1 MRPREEAVYA
11 GAFAA
16 TRRDVAFVTNPDGSS
31 RKVELVVAVNAA
43 TDPVLAEAARNGT
56 LHHVDSL
63 DLAVPFAYH
72 DPVSRKFVWVVPLVR
87 AHEEIS
93 LRIELLRKLADERA
107 ALPSYV
113 RDARVAVGPKGL
125 ERFISEPDLQKL
137 AAREAQIVSRE
148 ERLHTRAEDIT
159 RREDDLRTQIDQLA
173 ADRAQLEARFDELEA
188 RAEELTARAEELA
201 VRDVAIT
208 AREHELTAARARF
221 DVDRD
226 DFASKSAAD
235 RAALASRAPSARPS
249 VRSSMS
255 TSPQETSQPIELL
268 QKRPSNA
275 KLSAGMAESV
285 EEAEPF
291 EPEASADDGA
301 IEEAAPIEDEAAA
314 VEEAEAIEEAPIEE
328 PIEPAPAALADAS
341 QDPGESIEPVN
352 GDEPEPVNGD
362 EPEPVDELDPL
373 EGETS
378 PADDELLAA
387 TPTASAADARRE
399 VGWLT
404 GERDSRAAVV
414 DGEVRLWLRGSG
426 DTVMAL
432 AANEAVPVLQA
443 DPDSTLPL
451 ALLSV
456 LSNDSATRFGRAALD
471 ATAAEDRAVIDA
483 LARDFHVRVEVVSR
497 DGRSLGGHAVS
508 ARGGEAHARSVG
520 EALSGRSAGDA
531 LARRVEADRLA
542 REGVAFDA
550 GVTDDEERALFD
562 EQQISTS
569 QGVERAIAAI
579 AKVAAPEARAKWQ
592 FARGV
597 PTARLEA
604 SEKRVLF
611 AMLRAGVRPS
621 AAVLSRAL
629 ALGVASDEKAL
640 AQKAL
645 VAFARTCDNGPTTVG
660 LDPRRAYEL
669 LGDLISWA
677 HKSGV
682 SPVPPSAIDAMAR
695 LYDPETMDGPEVED
709 PRPVPSDAEMTVMD
723 AAELTRWCAHPR
735 ARGAAALRLAKKDAR
750 SHGPTLVRALKVL
763 EPKEAAPVLA
773 AMLPAGDEL
782 GDAWVELANSKRPVA
797 AAAGAVAIA
806 KIKLRRG
813 LMPVLQRALTVGT
826 TESQLFGWAAGEFGT
841 GAVRAIAPSMLEGEA
856 VERCAWVL
864 AHVVRAGGGREVERI
879 RTSDDGPLAA
889 AATQGVGVVDD
900 ARDYDKSL
908 REGKGLTPGERAASA
923 FLAVI

>member
-1 MRPREEAVYA
+1 MRPREEPAYA

-16 TRRDVAFVTNPDGSS
+16 TRRDVAFVSSPDGSS
-31 RKVELVVAVNAA
+31 RKVELVVSVNAA

-72 DPVSRKFVWVVPLVR
+72 DPVARKFVWVVPLVR
-87 AHEEIS
+87 AHEEIA
-93 LRIELLRKLADERA
+93 LRIELLRRLAEERTP
-107 ALPSYV
+107 LPAYV

-125 ERFISEPDLQKL
+125 ERFLNEPDLQKL
-137 AAREAQIVSRE
+137 AARETQIAARE
-148 ERLHTRAEDIT
+148 ERLHTRAEDVT
-159 RREDDLRTQIDQLA
+159 RREDDLRTQLDQITSEK
-173 ADRAQLEARFDELEA
+173 AQLES
-188 RAEELTARAEELA
+188 RAEELA
-201 VRDVAIT
+201 VREVAIA
-208 AREHELTAARARF
+208 ARENELAAARVRF
-221 DVDRD
+221 DADRD
-226 DFASKSAAD
+226 AHNKQLAEQR
-235 RAALASRAPSARPS
+235 RAGSVARDPTTRGASRS
-249 VRSSMS
+249 VS
-255 TSPQETSQPIELL
+255 TSPAETSQPIELL
-268 QKRPSNA
+268 SKRTSNA
-275 KLSAGMAESV
+275 KISGGAEAI
-285 EEAEPF
+285 EEAEPI
-291 EPEASADDGA
+291 EPDAGAEEAAV
-301 IEEAAPIEDEAAA
+301 EEAAPMEEEAAEA
-314 VEEAEAIEEAPIEE
+314 EAIEAAPEEAEAIEPAIS
-328 PIEPAPAALADAS
+328 EPAEVGDAIDNP
-341 QDPGESIEPVN
+341 QDVGESIEPVN
-352 GDEPEPVNGD
+352 AEEPEA
-362 EPEPVDELDPL
+362 VDELDPL

-378 PADDELLAA
+378 PADEALLEA
-387 TPTASAADARRE
+387 TATTGDGRRD
-399 VGWLT
+399 VSWLT

-414 DGEVRLWLRGSG
+414 DGEVRLWLRGTG

-432 AANEAVPVLQA
+432 STSEAVPVLQA
-443 DPDSTLPL
+443 DPSSALPL

-508 ARGGEAHARSVG
+508 ARGGEAHARSLG
-520 EALSGRSAGDA
+520 EVLSKRAAGDA

-542 REGVAFDA
+542 REGVSSDGGANSVSDE
-550 GVTDDEERALFD
+550 EERALFD
-562 EQQISTS
+562 EQQLATA

-579 AKVAAPEARAKWQ
+579 EKVAAPEARAKWQ
-592 FARGV
+592 LARGV

-611 AMLRAGVRPS
+611 AMLRVGIRPPP
-621 AAVLSRAL
+621 ALLARAL
-629 ALGVASDEKAL
+629 ALSVASDEKAL

-645 VAFARTCDNGPTTVG
+645 AAFSRTCDAGPTTVG

-669 LGDLISWA
+669 LGGLISWA
-677 HKSGV
+677 HHAGV
-682 SPVPPSAIDAMAR
+682 SPIPPSSLDAIGR

-709 PRPVPSDAEMTVMD
+709 PRPIPSEAEMSVMD
-723 AAELTRWCAHPR
+723 ATELTRWCAHPKAR
-735 ARGAAALRLAKKDAR
+735 ATAALRLAKKDSRA
-750 SHGPTLVRALKVL
+750 HATTLVRALKVL
-763 EPKEAAPVLA
+763 EAREAAPVLA

-782 GDAWVELANSKRPVA
+782 GDAWVELASSKRPVA

-813 LMPVLQRALTVGT
+813 LMTVLQRALSVGT

-841 GAVRAIAPSMLEGEA
+841 GAVRAITPSMLEGDA

-879 RTSDDGPLAA
+879 RTSDDGALSA
-889 AATQGVGVVDD
+889 AATQGVGAVDD
-900 ARDYDKSL
+900 AREYDKAL
-908 REGKGLTPGERAASA
+908 REAKGLTPGERAASA

>member
-11 GAFAA
+11 GALAA
-16 TRRDVAFVTNPDGSS
+16 TRRDVAFVTSPDGSS
-31 RKVELVVAVNAA
+31 RKVELVVSVNAA

-72 DPVSRKFVWVVPLVR
+72 DPVARKFAWVVPLVR
-87 AHEEIS
+87 AHEEIA

-107 ALPSYV
+107 PLPAYV

-125 ERFISEPDLQKL
+125 DRFLNEPDLQKL
-137 AAREAQIVSRE
+137 AARETQIAARE
-148 ERLHTRAEDIT
+148 ERLHTRAEDVT
-159 RREDDLRTQIDQLA
+159 RREDDLRTQLDQLT
-173 ADRAQLEARFDELEA
+173 ADKAQLEL
-188 RAEELTARAEELA
+188 RAEELA
-201 VRDVAIT
+201 VREVAIA
-208 AREHELTAARARF
+208 ARENELAAARARF
-221 DVDRD
+221 DADRD
-226 DFASKSAAD
+226 AHNKQLAEQRRSVNAPRDPTLRQSAAS
-235 RAALASRAPSARPS
+235 RSVTTSAA
-249 VRSSMS
+249 
-255 TSPQETSQPIELL
+255 ETSQPIELL
-268 QKRPSNA
+268 AKRASNP
-275 KLSAGMAESV
+275 KIAGAESI
-285 EEAEPF
+285 EEAEPI
-291 EPEASADDGA
+291 EPEAPADDAA
-301 IEEAAPIEDEAAA
+301 IEEAAPLDDEPAANLEPIESESIEPAP
-314 VEEAEAIEEAPIEE
+314 EEAE
-328 PIEPAPAALADAS
+328 PIEPAPAEIADDS

-352 GDEPEPVNGD
+352 AD

-387 TPTASAADARRE
+387 TPTAAAGEARRE
-399 VGWLT
+399 VSWLT

-414 DGEVRLWLRGSG
+414 DGEVRLWLRGTG

-432 AANEAVPVLQA
+432 STSEAVPVLQA
-443 DPDSTLPL
+443 DPSSSLPL

-471 ATAAEDRAVIDA
+471 ATTAEDRAVIDA

-508 ARGGEAHARSVG
+508 ARGGEAHARSLG
-520 EALSGRSAGDA
+520 EVLAKRASGDA

-542 REGVAFDA
+542 REGVSLEGLADA
-550 GVTDDEERALFD
+550 VTDDEERALFD
-562 EQQISTS
+562 EQQLATA

-579 AKVAAPEARAKWQ
+579 AKVASPEARAKWQ
-592 FARGV
+592 LARGV
-597 PTARLEA
+597 PNARLEA

-611 AMLRAGVRPS
+611 AMLRVGIRPPP
-621 AAVLSRAL
+621 AVLARAL
-629 ALGVASDEKAL
+629 ALSVASDEKAL
-640 AQKAL
+640 AQKSLA
-645 VAFARTCDNGPTTVG
+645 AFSRTCDSGPTTVG

-669 LGDLISWA
+669 LGALISWA
-677 HKSGV
+677 HLAGV
-682 SPVPPSAIDAMAR
+682 SPLPPSALDAMGR
-695 LYDPETMDGPEVED
+695 LYDPETMDGPEVDD
-709 PRPVPSDAEMTVMD
+709 PRPIPSEAEMSVMD
-723 AAELTRWCAHPR
+723 AAELTRWCAHPKAR
-735 ARGAAALRLAKKDAR
+735 AAAALRLAKKDAR
-750 SHGPTLVRALKVL
+750 THAATLVRALKVL
-763 EPKEAAPVLA
+763 EPREAAPVLA

-813 LMPVLQRALTVGT
+813 LVTVLQRALSAGT

-841 GAVRAIAPSMLEGEA
+841 GAVRAIAPSMLDGDG

-879 RTSDDGPLAA
+879 RTSEGGALAA
-889 AATQGVGVVDD
+889 AATQGVGAVDD
-900 ARDYDKSL
+900 ARDYDKAL
-908 REGKGLTPGERAASA
+908 REAKGLTPGERAASA